1 MKKSSKSK
9 PVEAPPASGFNWDM
23 LLKVVGALVAVAG
36 VVFGAYQYSQRK
48 EETREAR
55 KYQHYIKATGV
66 AAGFAQASTKQEAE
80 EKRKQ
85 FWEIYYGEL
94 SVVEDDN
101 VKQAM
106 MNFGGAI
113 KEWEKYNT
121 GDSDFSPPSIF
132 ELDDKDGKPQTFDQ
146 LAYELSQACRES
158 LEK

>member
-1 MKKSSKSK
+1 MAKKAART
-9 PVEAPPASGFNWDM
+9 VEPSPSAGFNWDL
-23 LLKVVGALVAVAG
+23 LLKGVGALVAIAG
-36 VVFGAYQYSQRK
+36 VVFGVYQYNQRK
-48 EETREAR
+48 DETRDAR
-55 KYQHYIKATGV
+55 KYQHYIKATSV
-66 AAGFAQASTKQEAE
+66 AAGFAQASTKPEAE

-94 SVVEDDN
+94 SMVEDEN
-101 VKQAM
+101 VKKAM

-121 GDSDFSPPSIF
+121 GGSDFSAPTIF

-146 LAYELSQACRES
+146 LAYELSQACRQS